1 MNLDEARQALQ
12 ESRDYVRLA
21 EAIGVVISSTASSLE
36 DIMLGLRHGGFIAE
50 QAALALYKRTGRPLP
65 EDRNLL
71 EIDAA
76 QWRAWITRSRAAS
89 LAT

>member
-1 MNLDEARQALQ
+1 MNLEDARRTLQ

-21 EAIGVVISSTASSLE
+21 EAIGVVAGDPASPLE
-36 DIMLGLRHGGFIAE
+36 DIIVGLRHGGFVAE

-65 EDRNLL
+65 EDRGLL
-71 EIDAA
+71 EVDATKWRTWIA
-76 QWRAWITRSRAAS
+76 QDRTSS